1 MATFSFHYNLSLHI
15 ILAWISGE
23 SQYNKRLE
31 DVRLLKIEISNLIS
45 QRNLLTRGLAN
56 TADMRQ
62 EVLQLNRVLTQ
73 ERVRA
78 RALEQELVSSMNVHR
93 WRKLTGKDPDKMEL
107 IVKIQALQ
115 KYNSNFIRHLVR
127 FFDLK
132 ILGEY
137 FTKLSK
143 PPNVITN
150 WKSNRNCIYHWSNSC
165 KSCPVTPSKIN

>member
-1 MATFSFHYNLSLHI
+1 MAIGRILLLI
-15 ILAWISGE
+15 ISTLISGE

-115 KYNSNFIRHLVR
+115 KCVDFSNLVWLA
-127 FFDLK
+127 FL
-132 ILGEY
+132 
-137 FTKLSK
+137 TNLS
-143 PPNVITN
+143 
-150 WKSNRNCIYHWSNSC
+150 S
-165 KSCPVTPSKIN
+165 